1 MTVNN
6 NSVVEILT
14 DRLHRIAYSA
24 DASVYRE
31 IPLGVAYPQTVADVQ
46 ALVAEARSRGT
57 HLIPRAGGTSICG
70 QVVGSGI
77 VCDISKHW
85 NKILE
90 VNPSQRWA
98 RVQPGVVRDELNLV
112 LKPHGLFFSPE
123 TSTSNRC
130 CIGGMLG
137 NNSCGTHSLVYG
149 STRHHVLEATG
160 VLSDGSVEVFK
171 DYTVAELEERFGQRF
186 WEKDYKPEVEEDA
199 PVGVGLRADTGADT
213 GVAAGSVA
221 GVDGS
226 GESDNSED
234 TKNRTDVGR
243 VSVVEHIYAQI
254 IKWGLNADTVRLLEE
269 NYPDKSLRR
278 RSCGY
283 AIDETIAGVGA
294 SHVNLCPLLCGSE
307 GTLAFI
313 TEIKVSLDPVPPAE
327 RMVVCAHCNSLED
340 SLYANLAAL
349 SHGPVAVELMD
360 GQILDL
366 SAGNLEQQRNRFFIS
381 GDPAALIIA
390 EFEGP
395 QMEAKAAAFEAEV
408 LGQSIPDCSTDTPLK
423 ECAGSVA
430 EGNGKEDTKAVGVRP
445 LAYYCTRVYG
455 KDISR
460 VWDLRKAGLGVLS
473 GMKGDAKPVG
483 VIEDTAVAPERMPA
497 YIADFK
503 VMLKRL
509 GLSCVYYG
517 HISTGEL
524 HLRPILNLKDSSD
537 RMKFREVARET
548 ALLVRK
554 HHGSLSGEHGDGR
567 LRGEFI
573 PLMYGDE
580 VYQMMR
586 QVKSVWDPAGVF
598 NTGKIVDTPPMDQYL
613 RYLLNREL
621 VPAEKFQEKIEQ
633 SFNTTGISGENDGNS
648 CQVPSEVTGPDRK
661 SREILL
667 GPPEKS
673 GTWQS
678 SAGNGG
684 ESLYILPEKT
694 YFRWNGEFTHG
705 ESNPYAMLCSIEQC
719 NGAGACRKSNAMGGT
734 MCPAFKVS
742 GDELCVTR
750 ARANVIRELLT
761 YGYSGADNTA
771 SCSEKVSD
779 AGEAEISVRKREK
792 NTPEKG
798 KSRKS
803 KSRKSAFRELVKSPE
818 IEEVLFS
825 CLACKGCR
833 SECPSNVDM
842 TRIRAELLQHK
853 WDAQGTPLGVWM
865 VARMAAVE
873 RLGHIVRPLY
883 NFFAGW
889 KPSERLIKKLVHFA
903 AERHIPKLSRYS
915 MLTLVNRERKKLLK
929 EALKESS
936 VTERVGYS
944 VDKKDN
950 VDTSKMSIP
959 ADKGYIAEN
968 VGIPRGK
975 ALSGCAKGK
984 KGKIYLFADE
994 FTNWQEAE
1002 LGLTF
1007 ARLLMRLG
1015 YDVEIPRHVESG
1027 RAAISK
1033 GCLKL
1038 AGKFASKNVEL
1049 LGDIV
1054 SEDTPL
1060 VGIEPS
1066 CILSFRDEYPDLVPD
1081 EMREKAK
1088 RLGRNALLYDEFI
1101 VREMEAGRISA
1112 DVFSDASCEVYL
1124 HGHCHQK
1131 ALVGIEKTEKM
1142 LRELLRGSVVHTI
1155 PSGCCG
1161 MAGSFGYEKAHYK
1174 TSMAIGEMVLFPAV
1188 RKAIASENNY
1198 PGSMFAGN
1206 QSISAVAGKDSSSQ
1220 GVSEKAES
1228 EAVPVLVAAP
1238 GTSCRQQI
1246 LDGTGVKALHPLEIL
1261 YKFLYS
1267 DVSV

>member
-1 MTVNN
+1 MMRKGDNIGVY
-6 NSVVEILT
+6 T
-14 DRLHRIAYSA
+14 DVLHRIAYA
-24 DASVYRE
+24 TDASVYRE
-31 IPLGVAYPQTVADVQ
+31 LPLGVAYPETVEDVA

-90 VNPSQRWA
+90 INPAQRWA
-98 RVQPGVVRDELNLV
+98 RVQPGVVRDELNLA
-112 LKPHGLFFSPE
+112 LKPHSLFFSPE

-160 VLSDGSVEVFK
+160 VLSDGTVEVFK
-171 DYTVAELEERFGQRF
+171 DYTLAELEERFGSRF
-186 WEKDYKPEVEEDA
+186 WEKDH
-199 PVGVGLRADTGADT
+199 GN
-213 GVAAGSVA
+213 VA
-221 GVDGS
+221 
-226 GESDNSED
+226 
-234 TKNRTDVGR
+234 
-243 VSVVEHIYAQI
+243 VVESIYAQI
-254 IKWGLNADTVRLLEE
+254 IKWGLDEGTVRLLEE

-283 AIDETIAGVGA
+283 AIDEVVLPFA
-294 SHVNLCPLLCGSE
+294 SGKINLCPLLCGSE

-313 TEIKVSLDPVPPAE
+313 TEIKVSLDPLPPAE

-349 SHGPVAVELMD
+349 RHGPVAVELMD

-366 SAGNLEQQRNRFFIS
+366 SAGNLEQQRNHFFIE
-381 GDPAALIIA
+381 GNPAALIIA
-390 EFEGP
+390 EFEGS
-395 QMEAKAAAFEAEV
+395 QMEAKAASFEAEV
-408 LGQSIPDCSTDTPLK
+408 LGKSAPDV
-423 ECAGSVA
+423 ANGVGSFSV
-430 EGNGKEDTKAVGVRP
+430 KDRP
-445 LAYYCTRVYG
+445 LAYCCTRVYG
-455 KDISR
+455 KDIRR

-503 VMLKRL
+503 QMLDGL

-524 HLRPILNLKDSSD
+524 HLRPILNLKDPVD
-537 RMKFREVARET
+537 RKKFRDVARET

-586 QVKSVWDPAGVF
+586 QVKQTWDPDGVF
-598 NTGKIVDTPPMDQYL
+598 NTGKIVDTPPMDEYL
-613 RYLLNREL
+613 RYLLNRE
-621 VPAEKFQEKIEQ
+621 
-633 SFNTTGISGENDGNS
+633 
-648 CQVPSEVTGPDRK
+648 
-661 SREILL
+661 ILQ
-667 GPPEKS
+667 GPPDKS

-678 SAGNGG
+678 CGG
-684 ESLYILPEKT
+684 ILPEKT
-694 YFRWNGEFTHG
+694 YFKWNGEFTHG
-705 ESNPYAMLCSIEQC
+705 ESSPYAMLCSIEQC

-761 YGYSGADNTA
+761 YGDKT
-771 SCSEKVSD
+771 
-779 AGEAEISVRKREK
+779 
-792 NTPEKG
+792 
-798 KSRKS
+798 
-803 KSRKSAFRELVKSPE
+803 FRELVKNPE

-853 WDAQGTPLGVWM
+853 WDAEGTPLGIWM
-865 VARMAAVE
+865 VARMAAFE
-873 RLGHIVRPLY
+873 RLGHLVRPLY

-889 KPSERLIKKLVHFA
+889 KVSERLIKRLVHFA

-915 MLTLVNRERKKLLK
+915 MRTLVNRERKRFLK
-929 EALKESS
+929 EAFKGSSAKESS
-936 VTERVGYS
+936 RS
-944 VDKKDN
+944 
-950 VDTSKMSIP
+950 SL
-959 ADKGYIAEN
+959 
-968 VGIPRGK
+968 GK
-975 ALSGCAKGK
+975 V
-984 KGKIYLFADE
+984 YLFADE
-994 FTNWQEAE
+994 FTNHQEAE
-1002 LGLTF
+1002 LGLAF
-1007 ARLLMRLG
+1007 ARLLLKMG

-1033 GCLKL
+1033 GCLRL
-1038 AGKFASKNVEL
+1038 ARKFARKNVEL
-1049 LGDIV
+1049 LGDII
-1054 SEDTPL
+1054 SDDAPL

-1081 EMREKAK
+1081 EMRNKAK
-1088 RLGRNALLYDEFI
+1088 LLGKNALLYDEFI
-1101 VREMEAGRISA
+1101 VREMEAGRINA
-1112 DVFSDASCEVYL
+1112 GMFSDSACEVYL

-1142 LRELLRGSVVHTI
+1142 LRGLLRGADVHTI

-1174 TSMAIGEMVLFPAV
+1174 TSMAIGEMVLVPAV
-1188 RKAIASENNY
+1188 RKAIASEE
-1198 PGSMFAGN
+1198 
-1206 QSISAVAGKDSSSQ
+1206 SA
-1220 GVSEKAES
+1220 
-1228 EAVPVLVAAP
+1228 PVLVAAP

-1246 LDGTGVKALHPLEIL
+1246 LDGTGVKAFHPIEIL
-1261 YKFLYS
+1261 YKFLNS
-1267 DVSV
+1267 SVSV